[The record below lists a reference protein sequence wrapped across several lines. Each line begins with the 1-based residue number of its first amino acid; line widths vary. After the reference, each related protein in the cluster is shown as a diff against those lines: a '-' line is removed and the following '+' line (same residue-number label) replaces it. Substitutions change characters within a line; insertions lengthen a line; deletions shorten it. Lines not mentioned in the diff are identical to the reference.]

1 MRGVSTLETTS
12 RTSIR
17 SHLPSGILK
26 KPFLLKSPGGAIE
39 SPSPADGGVGKTLLE
54 SSQTALPRPQP
65 IENWI
70 VVLTIVASAVVA
82 WLHIR
87 SGSIWYD
94 EALTLLMT
102 SGRATLGDWSLGMGQ
117 FKPTANLLKILSQ
130 LYTYDV
136 HPPLYFWLLAIW
148 RVLLGSSLEV
158 ARMFSAFFTLATL
171 ALVYRYAVG
180 LGLRW
185 PCVPVVVY
193 AASAAGLRYAYN
205 ARPYAMATFL
215 IILTLYL
222 AHRKSRW
229 TGALRSGLRCHTLLC
244 GFVYRSHHCY

>member
-1 MRGVSTLETTS
+1 M
-12 RTSIR
+12 
-17 SHLPSGILK
+17 
-26 KPFLLKSPGGAIE
+26 KSPGGTIE
-39 SPSPADGGVGKTLLE
+39 SPSPADRGVAKTVLE
-54 SSQTALPRPQP
+54 TSQTPLPRPQP

-102 SGRATLGDWSLGMGQ
+102 SGRATLEDWSLGMGQ
-117 FKPTANLLKILSQ
+117 FKPTANLFKILSQ

-136 HPPLYFWLLAIW
+136 HPPLYFWLLAVW

-158 ARMFSAFFTLATL
+158 ARMFSAFFTLAVL
-171 ALVYRYAVG
+171 ALLYRYAVG

-222 AHRKSRW
+222 AYRKSKW
-229 TGALRSGLRCHTLLC
+229 TGVLRGGLRCYTLLC
-244 GFVYRSHHCY
+244 GFVCRGHHCY